1 MVEIPTKTNRFFKFF
16 RETVRFA
23 VLEFSIALIAL
34 LQKEFR
40 NITGTM
46 YIPAITIYITEKTL
60 GEKGIFKG
68 IISSGNIPSTKLIR
82 IPARNKKNVTINP
95 KMARNFP
102 HLAVFKRNAADSGV
116 SSGSSF
122 WFSDGEMLLSV
133 SIALIF
139 L

>member
-1 MVEIPTKTNRFFKFF
+1 M
-16 RETVRFA
+16 
-23 VLEFSIALIAL
+23 
-34 LQKEFR
+34 
-40 NITGTM
+40 
-46 YIPAITIYITEKTL
+46 
-60 GEKGIFKG
+60 
-68 IISSGNIPSTKLIR
+68 
-82 IPARNKKNVTINP
+82 NKKNVTINP
-95 KMARNFP
+95 KIARNFP